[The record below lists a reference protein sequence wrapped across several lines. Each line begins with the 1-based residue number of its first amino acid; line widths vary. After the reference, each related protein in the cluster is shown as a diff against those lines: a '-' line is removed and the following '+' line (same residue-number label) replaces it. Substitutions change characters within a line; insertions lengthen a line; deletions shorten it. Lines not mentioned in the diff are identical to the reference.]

1 MSGTAH
7 PFVSPRHKKRS
18 GIPIAPSETESAA
31 GRDDAKRQPP
41 SLMRGDCCGCGERFP
56 RNNPG
61 VFDLLGSS
69 LSCDA
74 TGLTPLNK
82 HLCLR
87 DTELCIP
94 RAQTPKSS
102 RLALADGHPKRPT
115 EQGWLL
121 WGSFL
126 GCLLGLLFVL
136 VVRGIGVVTAH
147 THDLS
152 CLLPNQESNREA
164 SADRPVQGSA
174 VAPHSGL
181 VFFHPWV

>member
-1 MSGTAH
+1 
-7 PFVSPRHKKRS
+7 
-18 GIPIAPSETESAA
+18 
-31 GRDDAKRQPP
+31 
-41 SLMRGDCCGCGERFP
+41 MRGDCCGCGERFP

-136 VVRGIGVVTAH
+136 VVRGIGVVAAH

-152 CLLPNQESNREA
+152 CFLTNQESNKGA

-174 VAPHSGL
+174 VAPQRGL
-181 VFFHPWV
+181 VFFHPCV